1 MNLLTPICA
10 YYDMKGG
17 YKVKLGYYS
26 KRIIRSILSI
36 VAIMVVIF
44 TMVYSLVPREN
55 IFFEDGTYAKLS
67 AKPDD
72 KYLYKMRTWQKLGY
86 LDYYTLNDYC
96 SSLYKVKSNEIVAC
110 NLAGSKEAKD
120 FEKMY
125 KDQGYTVEYLPI
137 SEAPV
142 AHKDVP
148 IVKRMVSWFSS
159 IINIDHPWKIHDE
172 NNPDL
177 DRYITVGLTE
187 SGGPAIKCSG
197 CTHKYLLYTDT
208 NFPFI
213 HQNFI
218 YFTLGNSYP
227 TYSGFEVLDVILN
240 SQGKD
245 NKRWVTYET
254 GIEGESAI
262 IFGTLR
268 YKPVLDKLDRNKFVD
283 HYADY
288 RTAKTTPSM
297 MGTSFIMGILSLI
310 LSYAIGLP
318 VGLAMAK
325 HKDGLVD
332 KLGMVYIIF
341 IIAVPSLAYIYLFRY
356 LGAKIGLP
364 SVFPTLGAGDVR
376 SWILPV
382 ISLSL
387 PSISSLMLWTRRYVV
402 DQMNSDYVKF
412 AKAKGLN
419 QSEIFK
425 KHIFKNA
432 IIPIAQGIP
441 SSLAGCITGA
451 IMTEA
456 IYSVGGMGKML
467 PDGIKQYNN
476 AMIVALSFLFSTISV
491 VSVLLGDVVLIKI
504 DPRIQLQ
511 EKEGRS

>member
-1 MNLLTPICA
+1 M
-10 YYDMKGG
+10 
-17 YKVKLGYYS
+17 KLGYYS

-36 VAIMVVIF
+36 VVIMIVIF

-55 IFFEDGTYAKLS
+55 IFFEDSTYSKLS
-67 AKPDD
+67 AKPDE
-72 KYLYKMRTWQKLGY
+72 KYFYKMRTWQKLGY
-86 LDYYTLNDYC
+86 LEYQSLNDYC
-96 SSLYKVKSNEIVAC
+96 SSLYKVKSDEIVAC
-110 NLAGSKEAKD
+110 NLAGSKEAKE
-120 FEKMY
+120 FEEKY
-125 KDQGYTVEYLPI
+125 KAEGYVIEYLPI

-142 AHKDVP
+142 AHKDIP
-148 IVKRMVSWFSS
+148 IAKRMVTWFSS
-159 IINIDHPWKIHDE
+159 IINIDNPWKIKDE

-177 DRYITVGLTE
+177 ERYITVGLTE
-187 SGGPAIKCSG
+187 TNAPAIKCSG
-197 CTHKYLLYTDT
+197 CDHKYLLYTDT

-213 HQNFI
+213 HQNII
-218 YFTLGNSYP
+218 YLTLGNSYP
-227 TYSGFEVLDVILN
+227 TYSGFEVLDVVSN
-240 SQGKD
+240 TQGKD
-245 NKRWVTYET
+245 KKRWVTYET
-254 GIEGESAI
+254 GVEGESAI

-268 YKPVLDKLDRNKFVD
+268 YKPTLDKLDRNKFFD

-288 RTAKTTPSM
+288 QTAKSTPSM

-310 LSYAIGLP
+310 LSYVIGLP

-325 HKDGLVD
+325 NKDGIVD
-332 KLGMVYIIF
+332 KLGMIYIIF

-382 ISLSL
+382 ISLAL

-425 KHIFKNA
+425 NHIFKNA

-467 PDGIKQYNN
+467 PDAIKQYNN
-476 AMIVALSFLFSTISV
+476 AMVIALSFLYSTISI
-491 VSVLLGDVVLIKI
+491 VSVFLGDVVLIKI